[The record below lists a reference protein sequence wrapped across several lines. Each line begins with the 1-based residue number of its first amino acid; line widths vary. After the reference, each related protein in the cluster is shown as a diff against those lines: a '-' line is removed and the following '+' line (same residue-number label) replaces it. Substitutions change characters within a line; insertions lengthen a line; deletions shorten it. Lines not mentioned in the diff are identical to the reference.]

1 LRLWT
6 NTFFKKIT
14 ERTLLWHK
22 SWFEK
27 ICQLDKYARKFLNII
42 PRSIDPSK
50 KQSPKDF
57 TRNNKLTFPKLI
69 TFILSITASGRS
81 KGVDVKSGDFFRNAK
96 RSGLWPEAEAIH
108 RSTLTKARSKIDWQ
122 VFQDILKDAVHLA
135 YECWPNIPKY
145 LWHGL
150 SVFAIDGSFYTLPA
164 TENIRKEFDP
174 ESGLQ
179 HPGKGHFPQCRVS
192 TVYDVFRRLPIARSV
207 VTVNS
212 SERDEAKSLLP
223 FIPIG
228 SVLLFDRGYP
238 GYEFISY
245 LLSTFK
251 GYFIFRCPAQHSFPA
266 VEEFIKS
273 GKQEDEILI
282 VPSGKYL
289 SKVSARQREKLKA
302 FRVRIIKLVS
312 PDGTVSVL
320 LTNLYNQKEF
330 PEQEIIALYFRRWE
344 IENHYRDEKIVLEVE
359 KFHGK
364 TCNSIRQE
372 LFSAVIMTVISRT
385 LMVLSS
391 QLFQGESKEPQ
402 FKNAIMTL
410 ATEAAVLTADDPEQA
425 IEIFQSIL
433 QEIYRVKYY
442 RPKLPRPSQPRV
454 TKKSLNR
461 WVFAK
466 IQKLANA

>member
-1 LRLWT
+1 M
-6 NTFFKKIT
+6 
-14 ERTLLWHK
+14 
-22 SWFEK
+22 
-27 ICQLDKYARKFLNII
+27 
-42 PRSIDPSK
+42 
-50 KQSPKDF
+50 
-57 TRNNKLTFPKLI
+57 
-69 TFILSITASGRS
+69 
-81 KGVDVKSGDFFRNAK
+81 KSGDFFRNAK

-122 VFQDILKDAVHLA
+122 VFQDLLKDAVHLA
-135 YECWPNIPKY
+135 YDCWPKMPQY

-164 TENIRKEFDP
+164 TEKIREEFDP
-174 ESGLQ
+174 KSGLQ

-223 FIPIG
+223 LIPKG
-228 SVLLFDRGYP
+228 SILLFDRGYP

-245 LLSTFK
+245 LLNEFK
-251 GYFIFRCPAQHSFPA
+251 EHFIFRCPAQYSFPA

-273 GKQEDEILI
+273 GKQEDEIWI
-282 VPSGKYL
+282 APSGKYL
-289 SKVSARQREKLKA
+289 SKVSASQREKLKA

-320 LTNLYNQKEF
+320 LTNLYNQTEF
-330 PEQEIIALYFRRWE
+330 PKQEIIALYFRRWE
-344 IENHYRDEKIVLEVE
+344 IESHYRDEKIVLEVE
-359 KFHGK
+359 RFHGK

-372 LFSAVIMTVISRT
+372 LFSAAIMAVISRT
-385 LMVLSS
+385 LMVLSA
-391 QLFQGESKEPQ
+391 QLFGKEFKESQ

-433 QEIYRVKYY
+433 REIYRVKYY

-454 TKKSLNR
+454 TKRSLNR
-461 WVFAK
+461 WVFRK
-466 IQKLANA
+466 IKNLANA

>member
-1 LRLWT
+1 M
-6 NTFFKKIT
+6 
-14 ERTLLWHK
+14 
-22 SWFEK
+22 
-27 ICQLDKYARKFLNII
+27 
-42 PRSIDPSK
+42 
-50 KQSPKDF
+50 
-57 TRNNKLTFPKLI
+57 
-69 TFILSITASGRS
+69 
-81 KGVDVKSGDFFRNAK
+81 
-96 RSGLWPEAEAIH
+96 
-108 RSTLTKARSKIDWQ
+108 
-122 VFQDILKDAVHLA
+122 HLA
-135 YECWPNIPKY
+135 YECWPQIPEY

-164 TENIRKEFDP
+164 TENTRKEFDP
-174 ESGLQ
+174 KSGLQ

-223 FIPIG
+223 SIPIN
-228 SVLLFDRGYP
+228 SILLFDRGYP

-245 LLSTFK
+245 LLNTFK
-251 GYFIFRCPAQHSFPA
+251 GYFIFRCPAQHTFPA
-266 VEEFIKS
+266 VEEFIIS

-282 VPSGKYL
+282 APSGKYL
-289 SKVSARQREKLKA
+289 SKVSARQKKQLKA

-320 LTNLYNQKEF
+320 LTNLHNQKEF
-330 PEQEIIALYFRRWE
+330 PKQEIVALYFRRWE
-344 IENHYRDEKIVLEVE
+344 IENHYRDEKIALEVE

-385 LMVLSS
+385 LMALSS
-391 QLFQGESKEPQ
+391 QLCQGESKEPQ

-410 ATEAAVLTADDPEQA
+410 ATEVAVLTADDPEKA
-425 IEIFQSIL
+425 IEIFRSIL
-433 QEIYRVKYY
+433 HNIYRVKYY
-442 RPKLPRPSQPRV
+442 RPKHPRPGQPRV

-461 WVFAK
+461 WVFKK
-466 IQKLANA
+466 IKKLANA

>member
-1 LRLWT
+1 M
-6 NTFFKKIT
+6 
-14 ERTLLWHK
+14 
-22 SWFEK
+22 
-27 ICQLDKYARKFLNII
+27 
-42 PRSIDPSK
+42 
-50 KQSPKDF
+50 
-57 TRNNKLTFPKLI
+57 
-69 TFILSITASGRS
+69 
-81 KGVDVKSGDFFRNAK
+81 KSGDFFRSAK

-108 RSTLTKARSKIDWQ
+108 RSTLTKARGKIDWQ
-122 VFQDILKDAVHLA
+122 VFQDILRDAVHLA
-135 YECWPNIPKY
+135 YECWPKMPKY

-150 SVFAIDGSFYTLPA
+150 SVYAIDGSFYTLPA
-164 TENIRKEFDP
+164 TEKTREEFDP
-174 ESGLQ
+174 KSGLK
-179 HPGKGHFPQCRVS
+179 HTGKGHFPQCRVS

-228 SVLLFDRGYP
+228 SILLFDRGYP

-245 LLSTFK
+245 LLNTFK
-251 GYFIFRCPAQHSFPA
+251 GYFIFRCPAQHTFPA
-266 VEEFIKS
+266 VEEFIRS
-273 GKQEDEILI
+273 GKQEDDIWI
-282 VPSGKYL
+282 VPSGKYQ
-289 SKVSARQREKLKA
+289 SKVSVKQREKLEA
-302 FRVRIIKLVS
+302 FRVRIVKLVS
-312 PDGTVSVL
+312 PDGKVSVL
-320 LTNLYNQKEF
+320 LTNLCNQTEF
-330 PEQEIIALYFRRWE
+330 QKQEIIELYFRRWE
-344 IENHYRDEKIVLEVE
+344 IENHYRDEKIELEVE

-391 QLFQGESKEPQ
+391 PLSGEESKEPQ

-433 QEIYRVKYY
+433 KEIHRVKYY
-442 RPKLPRPSQPRV
+442 RPKISRPFQPRV
-454 TKKSLNR
+454 TKRSLNR

-466 IQKLANA
+466 IQKLAHA

>member
-1 LRLWT
+1 M
-6 NTFFKKIT
+6 
-14 ERTLLWHK
+14 
-22 SWFEK
+22 
-27 ICQLDKYARKFLNII
+27 
-42 PRSIDPSK
+42 
-50 KQSPKDF
+50 
-57 TRNNKLTFPKLI
+57 
-69 TFILSITASGRS
+69 
-81 KGVDVKSGDFFRNAK
+81 KSGDFFRNAK

-108 RSTLTKARSKIDWQ
+108 RSTLTKARGKIDWQ
-122 VFQDILKDAVHLA
+122 VFQAILGDAVHLA
-135 YECWPNIPKY
+135 YECWPKTSKY

-150 SVFAIDGSFYTLPA
+150 SVFAIDGSCYTLPA
-164 TENIRKEFDP
+164 TEKIREEFDP
-174 ESGLQ
+174 QSGLQ
-179 HPGKGHFPQCRVS
+179 YPGKGHFPLCRVS

-245 LLSTFK
+245 LLNAFR
-251 GYFIFRCPAQHSFPA
+251 GYFVFRCPAQHSFPA

-282 VPSGKYL
+282 IPSGKYM
-289 SKVSARQREKLKA
+289 SKVSAVQRKVLNA
-302 FRVRIIKLVS
+302 FRIRIIKLVS

-320 LTNLYNQKEF
+320 LTNLFNQTEF
-330 PEQEIIALYFRRWE
+330 PKQKIIELYFRRWE

-364 TCNSIRQE
+364 SCNSIRQE

-385 LMVLSS
+385 LMILSS
-391 QLFQGESKEPQ
+391 QLFGEESKEPQ

-410 ATEAAVLTADDPEQA
+410 ATEVAVLTADDPEQA
-425 IEIFQSIL
+425 VKIFQSIL

-461 WVFAK
+461 WAFAK

>member
-1 LRLWT
+1 M
-6 NTFFKKIT
+6 
-14 ERTLLWHK
+14 
-22 SWFEK
+22 
-27 ICQLDKYARKFLNII
+27 
-42 PRSIDPSK
+42 
-50 KQSPKDF
+50 
-57 TRNNKLTFPKLI
+57 
-69 TFILSITASGRS
+69 
-81 KGVDVKSGDFFRNAK
+81 KSGDFFRSAK

-108 RSTLTKARSKIDWQ
+108 RSTLSKARSKIDWQ
-122 VFQDILKDAVHLA
+122 IFQDILRDAVHLA
-135 YECWPNIPKY
+135 YECWPKMPKY

-150 SVFAIDGSFYTLPA
+150 SVYAIDGSFYTLPA
-164 TENIRKEFDP
+164 TEKTREEFDLQ
-174 ESGLQ
+174 SGLQ
-179 HPGKGHFPQCRVS
+179 HTGKGHFPQCRVS

-223 FIPIG
+223 LIPIG
-228 SVLLFDRGYP
+228 GVLLFDRGYP

-245 LLSTFK
+245 LLNAFK
-251 GYFIFRCPAQHSFPA
+251 GYFIFRCPAQHTFPA
-266 VEEFIKS
+266 VEEFIRS
-273 GKQEDEILI
+273 GKQEDEIWI

-289 SKVSARQREKLKA
+289 SKVSVKQREHLKS
-302 FRVRIIKLVS
+302 FVTRIIKLVS

-320 LTNLYNQKEF
+320 LTNLYNQTEF
-330 PEQEIIALYFRRWE
+330 PKQEIIELYFRRWE
-344 IENHYRDEKIVLEVE
+344 IENHYRDEKIELEVE
-359 KFHGK
+359 RFHGK

-391 QLFQGESKEPQ
+391 QLSGEESKEPQ

-433 QEIYRVKYY
+433 REIHRVKYY
-442 RPKLPRPSQPRV
+442 RPKFPRPSQPRV
-454 TKKSLNR
+454 TKRSLNR

-466 IQKLANA
+466 IQKLAHA

>member
-1 LRLWT
+1 M
-6 NTFFKKIT
+6 
-14 ERTLLWHK
+14 
-22 SWFEK
+22 
-27 ICQLDKYARKFLNII
+27 
-42 PRSIDPSK
+42 
-50 KQSPKDF
+50 
-57 TRNNKLTFPKLI
+57 
-69 TFILSITASGRS
+69 
-81 KGVDVKSGDFFRNAK
+81 KSGDFFRNAK

-108 RSTLTKARSKIDWQ
+108 RSTLTKARGKIDWQ
-122 VFQDILKDAVHLA
+122 VFQAILGDAVHLA
-135 YECWPNIPKY
+135 YECWPKTSKY

-150 SVFAIDGSFYTLPA
+150 SVFAIDGSCYTLPA
-164 TENIRKEFDP
+164 TEKIREEFDP
-174 ESGLQ
+174 QSGLQ
-179 HPGKGHFPQCRVS
+179 YPGKGHFPQCRVS

-207 VTVNS
+207 ATVNS

-228 SVLLFDRGYP
+228 GVLLFDRGYP

-245 LLSTFK
+245 LLNAFR
-251 GYFIFRCPAQHSFPA
+251 GYFVFRCPAQHSFPA

-282 VPSGKYL
+282 IPSGKYM
-289 SKVSARQREKLKA
+289 SKVSAVQRKVLNA
-302 FRVRIIKLVS
+302 FRIRIIKLVS

-320 LTNLYNQKEF
+320 LTNLFNQTEF
-330 PEQEIIALYFRRWE
+330 PKQKIIELYFRRWE

-364 TCNSIRQE
+364 SCNSIRQE

-385 LMVLSS
+385 LMILSS
-391 QLFQGESKEPQ
+391 QLFGEESKEPQ

-410 ATEAAVLTADDPEQA
+410 ATEVAVLTADDPEQA
-425 IEIFQSIL
+425 VKIFQSIL

-461 WVFAK
+461 WGFAK

>member
-1 LRLWT
+1 M
-6 NTFFKKIT
+6 
-14 ERTLLWHK
+14 
-22 SWFEK
+22 
-27 ICQLDKYARKFLNII
+27 
-42 PRSIDPSK
+42 
-50 KQSPKDF
+50 
-57 TRNNKLTFPKLI
+57 
-69 TFILSITASGRS
+69 
-81 KGVDVKSGDFFRNAK
+81 KSGTFFRNAK

-108 RSTLTKARSKIDWQ
+108 RSTLTKARCKIDWQ
-122 VFQDILKDAVHLA
+122 IFQDILKDAVHLA
-135 YECWPNIPKY
+135 YECWPKTPNY

-150 SVFAIDGSFYTLPA
+150 SVYAIDSSYYILPA
-164 TENIRKEFDP
+164 TEKIREEFDP
-174 ESGLQ
+174 KSGLQ

-192 TVYDVFRRLPIARSV
+192 TVYDVFRRLPVARSV

-245 LLSTFK
+245 LLNAFK

-266 VEEFIKS
+266 IEEFIKS
-273 GKQEDEILI
+273 GKQEDEIWI

-289 SKVSARQREKLKA
+289 SKVSVKQREKLKA

-320 LTNLYNQKEF
+320 LTNLYNQTEF
-330 PEQEIIALYFRRWE
+330 PKQEIIELYFRRWE
-344 IENHYRDEKIVLEVE
+344 IENHYRDEKIALEVE
-359 KFHGK
+359 RFHGK

-372 LFSAVIMTVISRT
+372 LFSAVIMAVISRT

-391 QLFQGESKEPQ
+391 QLFGEEFKEPQ

-454 TKKSLNR
+454 TKRSLNR

-466 IQKLANA
+466 IQKMANA

>member
-1 LRLWT
+1 M
-6 NTFFKKIT
+6 
-14 ERTLLWHK
+14 
-22 SWFEK
+22 
-27 ICQLDKYARKFLNII
+27 
-42 PRSIDPSK
+42 
-50 KQSPKDF
+50 
-57 TRNNKLTFPKLI
+57 
-69 TFILSITASGRS
+69 
-81 KGVDVKSGDFFRNAK
+81 KSGTFFRNAK

-108 RSTLTKARSKIDWQ
+108 RSTLTKARGKIDWQ
-122 VFQDILKDAVHLA
+122 IFQDILKDAVHLA
-135 YECWPNIPKY
+135 YECWPKTPKY

-150 SVFAIDGSFYTLPA
+150 SVYAIDSSYYTLPA
-164 TENIRKEFDP
+164 TEKIREEFDP
-174 ESGLQ
+174 KGGLQ

-238 GYEFISY
+238 GYELISY
-245 LLSTFK
+245 FLNAFK

-266 VEEFIKS
+266 VKEFIKS
-273 GKQEDEILI
+273 GKQEDEIGV

-289 SKVSARQREKLKA
+289 SKVSARQRKKLKA

-320 LTNLYNQKEF
+320 LTNLYNQTEF
-330 PEQEIIALYFRRWE
+330 LKQEIIKLYFRRWE
-344 IENHYRDEKIVLEVE
+344 IENQYRDEKIALEVE
-359 KFHGK
+359 RFHGK

-391 QLFQGESKEPQ
+391 QLFGEESKEPQ

-410 ATEAAVLTADDPEQA
+410 ATEAAVLTADDPEQT

-454 TKKSLNR
+454 TKRSLNR

-466 IQKLANA
+466 IQKMANA